1 MIWDQ
6 REFVLKNEQL
16 HHEVDYT
23 PYEGMTLR
31 AWPGVTL
38 SRGEVVW
45 SRDDGF
51 SPMPGRGELL
61 HCGVPTLMP
70 RPA

>member
-1 MIWDQ
+1 MIWNQ

-23 PYEGMTLR
+23 PYEGMRLK
-31 AWPGVTL
+31 AWPGLTL

-45 SRDDGF
+45 DGSGF
-51 SPMPGRGELL
+51 HPQLGRGELL
-61 HCGVPTLMP
+61 ACGVPTLMP
-70 RPA
+70 KRR